1 MRTVTCQQPG
11 RVVVEDRP
19 SLSPGTGEILLDL
32 SACGLCGTDLV
43 KIARGSHRG
52 SVLGHELI
60 GTIAAIG
67 QGVEGFSIGER
78 IVTPH
83 HVACG
88 ECRLC
93 LAGATTRCQTFQVD
107 QLVPGGFSD
116 QILVRPLAVRKAARG
131 IPDTLS
137 DEAAIFLEPAACVLR
152 SVDRSD
158 LLRVKAL
165 GLQPS
170 AAILGGGSMGLL
182 HLLVLRALVPDAI
195 LIVSEPDEGR
205 RQRASELGATAVVAP
220 AELGETVRRVTDASG
235 VDAVFDTVGHPALL
249 RPAVDLLREGGSLV
263 LFAHFSTDAPPAIHD
278 QLFHHE
284 RRVLGTY
291 SGSLDEQNR
300 VFDLLERGSLEP
312 QCLVTHRVPLQQF
325 DQALELARD
334 PRALKIL
341 LVP

>member
-1 MRTVTCQQPG
+1 MRTVTCQEAG
-11 RVVVEDRP
+11 RVVVENRP
-19 SLSPGTGEILLDL
+19 PLSPGAGELLLDL

-52 SVLGHELI
+52 SVLGHELV
-60 GTIAAIG
+60 GTIAAVG
-67 QGVEGFSIGER
+67 KGVEDFSVGER

-93 LAGATTRCQTFQVD
+93 RTGATTRCQSFQID

-116 QILVRPLAVRKAARG
+116 QIVVRPLAVRKAARR
-131 IPDTLS
+131 IPDAMS
-137 DEAAIFLEPAACVLR
+137 DEAAVFLEPAACVLR
-152 SVDRSD
+152 GVDRSD
-158 LLRVKAL
+158 LTRIAAL
-165 GLQPS
+165 GLRPS

-182 HLLVLRALVPDAI
+182 HLLVLRALAPDAD

-205 RQRASELGATAVVAP
+205 RARAGEFGATAAVEPAELGATVDRLTGGA
-220 AELGETVRRVTDASG
+220 G
-235 VDAVFDTVGHPALL
+235 VDAIFDTVGRPTLL
-249 RPAVDLLREGGSLV
+249 RPAVELLREGGSLV
-263 LFAHFSTDAPPAIHD
+263 LFAHFSAEVPEAIHD
-278 QLFHHE
+278 QLFRHE

-291 SGSLDEQNR
+291 SGSLEEQNR
-300 VFDLLERGSLEP
+300 VFDLLERGALEP
-312 QCLVTHRVPLQQF
+312 QRLVTHHIPLQRF
-325 DQALELARD
+325 DEALALSRD